1 MVLVTMSCK
10 RFYEIYLACYENG
23 YFSYNYDDIKPS
35 KIVFTLDNKDS
46 QVFPLEET
54 YYTKA
59 PPCFLECTFKK
70 IKRIKIYE

>member
-10 RFYEIYLACYENG
+10 RFYEIYLACYEN
-23 YFSYNYDDIKPS
+23 IKPG
-35 KIVFTLDNKDS
+35 KIVFMLDNKDS